1 MNGKSFISD
10 NKNPGWPVLYDKY
23 KTLFIKFALKNFA
36 VDHDTAEDIY
46 QESFIALYENMEKGK
61 CTEPSVSIQ
70 TYLFAI
76 GKNKLLN
83 HLRDNTRET
92 VDISENILPPDISGE
107 PEEWKRKQEIVYR
120 TVCEM
125 PEPCSRI
132 LTLFYYDRKSM
143 AEIAHTFNYKN
154 EQVAKNR
161 KYLCIGKLKEILI
174 PQLKKED
181 LI

>member
-1 MNGKSFISD
+1 MSINHFISD
-10 NKNPGWPVLYDKY
+10 DKNPGWTLLYDKY
-23 KTLFIKFALKNFA
+23 RILFLKFAAKNFA
-36 VDHDTAEDIY
+36 VDRDTAEDIY
-46 QESFIALYENMEKGK
+46 QESFIAVYENMKEGRYA
-61 CTEPSVSIQ
+61 ESSVSIQ

-92 VDISENILPPDISGE
+92 VDISENILPPDPAFEE
-107 PEEWKRKQEIVYR
+107 PDWERKQEIVYR
-120 TVCEM
+120 AVCEM
-125 PEPCSRI
+125 PEPCNSI

-143 AEIAHTFNYKN
+143 AEIARTFNYKN

-161 KYLCIGKLKEILI
+161 KYLCIGKLKEIII